1 MNSRVRRSAAPTALA
16 LLVAGLSLSLGC
28 TAPGGGP
35 YGLPA
40 CTSDAQCQPG
50 EQCFSDGC
58 GDLGGDLAAEVSPE
72 ARAGQ
77 FAQDFAFETVGPIQ
91 DFRVVPTTAL
101 SGILRSASTEDDEG
115 HVTPGQPYVG
125 RVTLQLAGTSSVI
138 PGLHRSANLST
149 DLSDGR
155 FTVPAPSGTYVGTLT
170 TADPRFPPLRF
181 EVEIAPGTQEIIALQ
196 LPDVEALREIPGRV
210 ASLGLPLGQSLW
222 VEPLHP
228 ETMELLGQPVRSD
241 PLTGAF
247 TLSLASDADGAL
259 PAVRLR
265 VTPTATPA
273 NHPTR
278 VFDEV
283 VPDPAETL
291 ELELGAPLPQVRLS
305 GTLRGPAGRVI
316 VGATVYAEVQTPGG
330 GTSRSQSVQSDAEG
344 RFTLHSFPSSDQ
356 GARLWIVPPAREA
369 AGQTQLTFT
378 LGALPHDLGEVV
390 LPYRMPV
397 RIAVLDPETGAQ
409 EENAVVIADPVAAY
423 AEDLPLPTY
432 GAEGITLTDGV
443 LMWLEPGVYR
453 VSVRRGPQRPRLTRV
468 LAVPPVQS
476 SLEGP
481 PPEQFETVHTTVGR
495 TVTGTVISKGEPT
508 TRPIAGAVIRYT
520 RVLHLEHTSTHVVL
534 AETTTSEDGTYS
546 VILPT
551 VPH

>member
-1 MNSRVRRSAAPTALA
+1 PRRCDHRPLVRGLQRPPRRGRAPGHLVLGDVAASHRPRRPGQREPDAADQHARQPSGASGNPPRGSLRLGWAPAGGQRERGPRRPPAPPGGGCGWRGDRPQLCRQLRLVRRDPVRLPGRREQPMNSRVRRSAAPTALA

-181 EVEIAPGTQEIIALQ
+181 EVEIAPG
-196 LPDVEALREIPGRV
+196 
-210 ASLGLPLGQSLW
+210 
-222 VEPLHP
+222 
-228 ETMELLGQPVRSD
+228 
-241 PLTGAF
+241 
-247 TLSLASDADGAL
+247 
-259 PAVRLR
+259 
-265 VTPTATPA
+265 
-273 NHPTR
+273 
-278 VFDEV
+278 
-283 VPDPAETL
+283 
-291 ELELGAPLPQVRLS
+291 
-305 GTLRGPAGRVI
+305 
-316 VGATVYAEVQTPGG
+316 
-330 GTSRSQSVQSDAEG
+330 
-344 RFTLHSFPSSDQ
+344 
-356 GARLWIVPPAREA
+356 
-369 AGQTQLTFT
+369 
-378 LGALPHDLGEVV
+378 
-390 LPYRMPV
+390 
-397 RIAVLDPETGAQ
+397 
-409 EENAVVIADPVAAY
+409 
-423 AEDLPLPTY
+423 
-432 GAEGITLTDGV
+432 
-443 LMWLEPGVYR
+443 
-453 VSVRRGPQRPRLTRV
+453 
-468 LAVPPVQS
+468 
-476 SLEGP
+476 
-481 PPEQFETVHTTVGR
+481 
-495 TVTGTVISKGEPT
+495 
-508 TRPIAGAVIRYT
+508 
-520 RVLHLEHTSTHVVL
+520 
-534 AETTTSEDGTYS
+534 
-546 VILPT
+546 
-551 VPH
+551 